1 MSCRKRKNPDTGL
14 DDTPSLPP
22 PKQSRTEHDNSNRHR
37 ASQHTL
43 SLETSPKDPS
53 PAFGQPQQLTCF
65 SYTPKRELRFD
76 TSALKYYVPAPI
88 NADLGYR
95 YEHWI
100 KRPEERG
107 RIDSL
112 LRAIELEDLVR
123 ERKKG
128 AFVSWRG
135 VMTKLLTAP
144 FETRDLV
151 RLNLM
156 YLDGCIYAE
165 EHTDDAALAEKENI
179 HPRQRRMMYYGYSFE
194 SFSTW
199 DEPLQRREQHMERDR
214 VRCWSG
220 DVDTNVQFCSIV
232 KTKIGAERMILGGE
246 VDCCKD
252 YYTGQPNAYVELKTS
267 MIIRSAQDEERF
279 ERKLLKFWAQ
289 SFLLGIPEIVVG
301 FRTHQ
306 GRISTLQTFETL
318 ALPRMVRGKPGA
330 WDPKPCLV
338 FAEKLL
344 RFIRSTLDKQGDYMA
359 DPPDTGVGTASG
371 SVDTTKAEETDEVK
385 SSPIKKTNQRDAT
398 VWRLEIKP
406 GTQMVTLYKLD
417 PSEVEDVVN
426 GEDRVGFLPTWF
438 WESAV
443 GKI

>member
-1 MSCRKRKNPDTGL
+1 MSHRKRKDPDTSP

-22 PKQSRTEHDNSNRHR
+22 LKQPKTEQENNNRPR
-37 ASQHTL
+37 ASQYTL
-43 SLETSPKDPS
+43 PLETSPKDPS

-76 TSALKYYVPAPI
+76 TSALKYYIPAPI

-112 LRAIELEDLVR
+112 LRAIEQEDVVG

-128 AFVSWRG
+128 VFVSWRG

-144 FETRDLV
+144 FETRDPV

-156 YLDGCIYAE
+156 FLDGCIYAE

-179 HPRQRRMMYYGYSFE
+179 PSRQRRMMYYGYSFE

-199 DEPLQRREQHMERDR
+199 DEPLQRREQHAERDR

-246 VDCCKD
+246 VDCCRD
-252 YYTGQPNAYVELKTS
+252 RYTGQPNSYVELKTN
-267 MIIRSAQDEERF
+267 MIIRSTQDEERF

-289 SFLLGIPEIVVG
+289 SFLLGIPEVVVG

-344 RFIRSTLDKQGDYMA
+344 RFIRSTLVEEKQSDCRTEI
-359 DPPDTGVGTASG
+359 PGTRTLSG
-371 SVDTTKAEETDEVK
+371 PVDATKVEETNGVK
-385 SSPIKKTNQRDAT
+385 SSRIDQHDAT

-406 GTQMVTLYKLD
+406 GTHTVTLYKLD
-417 PSEVEDVVN
+417 PSEVEGVVN

-443 GKI
+443 AKL

>member
-1 MSCRKRKNPDTGL
+1 MSHLKRKNPDTGP
-14 DDTPSLPP
+14 DDTVPLPP
-22 PKQSRTEHDNSNRHR
+22 PKQSRLDKGNKNKSR
-37 ASQHTL
+37 ASQYTL
-43 SLETSPKDPS
+43 PLETSPKDPS

-65 SYTPKRELRFD
+65 SYSPNRELRFD

-112 LRAIELEDLVR
+112 LRAIEQEHVVG

-128 AFVSWRG
+128 AFISWRG

-144 FETRDLV
+144 SENRDPV
-151 RLNLM
+151 NLNLM
-156 YLDGCIYAE
+156 FLDGCIYAE
-165 EHTDDAALAEKENI
+165 EHTTDAALAEKEDMP
-179 HPRQRRMMYYGYSFE
+179 PRQRRMMYYGYSFE

-199 DEPLQRREQHMERDR
+199 DKPLQQKEQHAERDQ

-252 YYTGQPNAYVELKTS
+252 RYMGQPNTYVELKTS
-267 MIIRSAQDEERF
+267 MIIRNAQDEERF

-344 RFIRSTLDKQGDYMA
+344 RFIRSTLTEDRQSGA
-359 DPPDTGVGTASG
+359 STNVAVGPA
-371 SVDTTKAEETDEVK
+371 DTTKSGETDETK
-385 SSPIKKTNQRDAT
+385 PSPIEEINQRKAD
-398 VWRLEIKP
+398 VWRLEIRP
-406 GTQMVTLYKLD
+406 GTQMITLYKLE
-417 PSEVEDVVN
+417 PSEVEEVAN

-438 WESAV
+438 WESGIA
-443 GKI
+443 KA

>member
-1 MSCRKRKNPDTGL
+1 MSHRKRKNPYTDSNDTK
-14 DDTPSLPP
+14 SLPLL
-22 PKQSRTEHDNSNRHR
+22 KQTKIEQENKTRE
-37 ASQHTL
+37 SQYTL
-43 SLETSPKDPS
+43 PLETSPTDPT

-65 SYTPKRELRFD
+65 SYTPDRELRFD

-112 LRAIELEDLVR
+112 LQAIGQEHIIQ

-128 AFVSWRG
+128 AFISWRG

-144 FETRDLV
+144 VESRDPV
-151 RLNLM
+151 NLNLM
-156 YLDGCIYAE
+156 FLDGCIYAE
-165 EHTDDAALAEKENI
+165 EHATNAVIAEKENI
-179 HPRQRRMMYYGYSFE
+179 PPRQRLMMYYGYSFE

-199 DEPLQRREQHMERDR
+199 DESLQRREQYAERDR

-220 DVDTNVQFCSIV
+220 DVDTNVQFCSVV

-252 YYTGQPNAYVELKTS
+252 RYTGQPNSYVELKTS
-267 MIIRSAQDEERF
+267 MVIRKSQDEERF

-344 RFIRSTLDKQGDYMA
+344 RFIRSTLMEDKQSDYGL
-359 DPPDTGVGTASG
+359 GVSNTSATFNSASTKKFEE
-371 SVDTTKAEETDEVK
+371 TTELNSSRSEETD
-385 SSPIKKTNQRDAT
+385 QRDVA
-398 VWRLEIKP
+398 VWRLEIRP
-406 GTQMVTLYKLD
+406 GAQTVTLYKLE
-417 PSEVEDVVN
+417 PFEVEEVAN

-438 WESAV
+438 WESV
-443 GKI
+443 VTKV

>member
-1 MSCRKRKNPDTGL
+1 MSHRKRKNPDSASDGAGSFPPLKQPKLEQENKSTSRVSQY
-14 DDTPSLPP
+14 TLP
-22 PKQSRTEHDNSNRHR
+22 
-37 ASQHTL
+37 
-43 SLETSPKDPS
+43 LEVSSKGPS
-53 PAFGQPQQLTCF
+53 PAFGQPQQLICF
-65 SYTPKRELRFD
+65 SYTPNRELRFD

-95 YEHWI
+95 YEHWT

-107 RIDSL
+107 RIDNL
-112 LRAIELEDLVR
+112 LRAIEQEHVVG

-128 AFVSWRG
+128 AFISWRG

-144 FETRDLV
+144 FENRDPV
-151 RLNLM
+151 NLNLM
-156 YLDGCIYAE
+156 LLDGCIYAE
-165 EHTDDAALAEKENI
+165 DHTTDAALAEKENMSS
-179 HPRQRRMMYYGYSFE
+179 RQRLMMYYGYSFE

-199 DEPLQRREQHMERDR
+199 DEPLQQREQYAERDQ
-214 VRCWSG
+214 VRCWGG
-220 DVDTNVQFCSIV
+220 DVDTNVQFCSVV
-232 KTKIGAERMILGGE
+232 KTKLGAERMILGGE

-252 YYTGQPNAYVELKTS
+252 RYTGKPNTYVELKTS
-267 MIIRSAQDEERF
+267 MVIRNAQDEERF

-344 RFIRSTLDKQGDYMA
+344 RFIRSTLTEDEQRGGLSS
-359 DPPDTGVGTASG
+359 PGTGATLDSAAPKKPEGNAE
-371 SVDTTKAEETDEVK
+371 TKAPRIEEA
-385 SSPIKKTNQRDAT
+385 NQRDAA
-398 VWRLEIKP
+398 VWRLEIRP
-406 GTQMVTLYKLD
+406 GAQTVVLYKLE
-417 PSEVEDVVN
+417 PSEIEQVEN

-438 WESAV
+438 WESVVAKV
-443 GKI
+443 